1 MRRFLSLVTL
11 LFLSQIS
18 IAQKPAATGGQKKVN
33 LDDIQIK
40 GETQNKG
47 LSVLARQK
55 NSLDGRI
62 TLRTNF
68 KTEIISEIPAYLNGN
83 LNSNN

>member
-1 MRRFLSLVTL
+1 MRRIVSFFIGILMSQFSIGQKTVTV
-11 LFLSQIS
+11 
-18 IAQKPAATGGQKKVN
+18 GGQKKVN

-68 KTEIISEIPAYLNGN
+68 KNERLYRRISPG
-83 LNSNN
+83 